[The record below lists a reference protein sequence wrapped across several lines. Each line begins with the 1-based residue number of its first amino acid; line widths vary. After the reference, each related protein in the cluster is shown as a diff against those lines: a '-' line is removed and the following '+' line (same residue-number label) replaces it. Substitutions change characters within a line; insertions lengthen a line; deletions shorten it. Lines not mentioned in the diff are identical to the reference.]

1 MPLFSLE
8 LQVEYASVYEHKAY
22 RSRIFWVSKDRTIA
36 LAIPE
41 YTCVTK
47 TRKPF
52 NQDKR
57 TKDWTKFIQPIL
69 TRGNRY
75 ILDEPPIAYHAL
87 KASNKTRIKLDYEY
101 HSYVYNNGKFML
113 NLDPK
118 YTKNL
123 PMPYYGQ
130 YIKTC
135 YFCENGTDYNWIQ
148 NRYGV

>member
-8 LQVEYASVYEHKAY
+8 RQVEYACRYHLGVC
-22 RSRIFWVSKDRTIA
+22 RSRIFWVSKDGLTA

-41 YTCVTK
+41 YTCVTNI
-47 TRKPF
+47 RSLY

-57 TKDWTKFIQPIL
+57 IKNWTKFIQPIL
-69 TRGNRY
+69 TKGNRY

-87 KASNKTRIKLDYEY
+87 KASNKTSIKLDYEY
-101 HSYVYNNGKFML
+101 HSYVYANGKFVL
-113 NLDPK
+113 NLDPR
-118 YTKNL
+118 YTKTL

-135 YFCENGTDYNWIQ
+135 YFCEDGPNYKWAQ
-148 NRYGV
+148 NRYGD